1 MIVKYGGNAMKS
13 LELRRSVA
21 REIGLLRREMPVIVV
36 HGGGPAI
43 ERELRVRG
51 LSSQFVDGL
60 RVTTPEIMH
69 VIEAAL
75 CQLNKELSQDIGNAV
90 GLMGRDSGLLVGD
103 LLDPERYGRV
113 GRVSRVNTALLHALL
128 AAGITPVV
136 GCVAVAQASER
147 GASEPGGSEPGGGEA
162 MNVNADTAA
171 GAVAG
176 AMRQGVLFL
185 TDVQGVYRAYPDP
198 GSLAPQLTRAQVQE
212 GIEAG
217 WIAGGMLPKVAAALS
232 ALDAGAPF
240 AVIAS
245 GMEAGM
251 VQAAAHGQAGTRL
264 LP

>member
-21 REIGLLRREMPVIVV
+21 REIGWLRRELPVVVV

-43 ERELRVRG
+43 ERELQLRG
-51 LSSQFVDGL
+51 LSSHFLDGL
-60 RVTTPEIMH
+60 RVTTPETMH
-69 VIEAAL
+69 VVEAAL
-75 CQLNKELSQDIGNAV
+75 CQLNKELSQDVGSAV
-90 GLMGRDSGLLVGD
+90 GLMGRDSGLLTGD

-136 GCVAVAQASER
+136 GCVAVAADGQAL
-147 GASEPGGSEPGGGEA
+147 
-162 MNVNADTAA
+162 NVNADTAA

-185 TDVQGVYRAYPDP
+185 TDVKGVYRAYPDP
-198 GSLAPQLTRAQVQE
+198 GSLAPQLTRAEVQG
-212 GIEAG
+212 GIQAG
-217 WIAGGMLPKVAAALS
+217 WIAGGMLPKVGAALS

-251 VQAAAHGQAGTRL
+251 VRAAAHGQAGTRL